1 MNDISEFSTELCCI
15 ENYISLMHTF
25 FACLSV
31 SQFQFLFEDTVG
43 YIPLGCSDR
52 LRIHM
57 VQPSL
62 IHAPAIAICAASIS
76 AHPAHILHNS

>member
-1 MNDISEFSTELCCI
+1 MPALNAAQSCAAEKTIHFLC
-15 ENYISLMHTF
+15 TF
-25 FACLSV
+25 FLCIFL
-31 SQFQFLFEDTVG
+31 SQFQFLYKDAVG
-43 YIPLGCSDR
+43 YIPVGCSDR

-62 IHAPAIAICAASIS
+62 IHAPAICAASIS